1 MTVVI
6 AAAIWA
12 ALVGVAVLRRH
23 SPTDRSTIYLGMA
36 VGFGLL
42 LNVDSV
48 YLAVDGVL
56 GGDNYADLL
65 ANTAIIVGF
74 SSFAR
79 GIAKA
84 ANVSSPVAKI
94 VLGPYVLVVVMV
106 LSAAAFSMI
115 ETSGSSTRFMV
126 DYGDQPAAAAY
137 SIVQHLYFGTVTLA
151 MAVVCIGQRAQVRGF
166 MLAAVNVLLVGS
178 LGQTLTCVDVIV
190 MDIAHLAG
198 NEGLLGIGQYIYDY
212 SNGLSILLIAAG
224 FVMIPSARI
233 LAARRAEA
241 QIARLVEDLS
251 PAWSRAMEAR
261 SSGLSLEATGDQES
275 VLYRQIVEIR
285 DAQASLGSRFHL
297 APTEVARL
305 DVAEALLLDRSPAA
319 LRHEK

>member
-1 MTVVI
+1 MTVLI

-12 ALVGVAVLRRH
+12 ALISVAILRRH

-42 LNVDSV
+42 LNIDAV
-48 YLAVDGVL
+48 YLAVDGTL
-56 GGDNYADLL
+56 GGENYADLL

-94 VLGPYVLVVVMV
+94 ILGPYVLVAVMI

-115 ETSGSSTRFMV
+115 ETSGSSTLFMA
-126 DYGDQPAAAAY
+126 DYGHQPAAAAY

-151 MAVVCIGQRAQVRGF
+151 MAVVCIGQRASARGF
-166 MLAAVNVLLVGS
+166 MLAAINVLLIGS
-178 LGQTLTCVDVIV
+178 LGQTLTCIDVIV
-190 MDIAHLAG
+190 MDLAHLAD
-198 NEGLLGIGQYIYDY
+198 NEGLLGFGQRIYDY
-212 SNGLSILLIAAG
+212 SNGLSIMLIAAG

-233 LAARRAEA
+233 LEARHTDK
-241 QIARLVEDLS
+241 QIARLVRELH
-251 PAWSRAMEAR
+251 PAWSRATEAR
-261 SSGLSLEATGDQES
+261 SPRLPLNPAGGQES
-275 VLYRQIVEIR
+275 VLYRQLVEIR
-285 DAQASLGSRFHL
+285 DAQASLGPRFQL
-297 APTEVARL
+297 SPTEVDRL
-305 DVAEALLLDRSPAA
+305 DVAEALLLDRSPAV

>member
-12 ALVGVAVLRRH
+12 ALVGVAILRRH

-94 VLGPYVLVVVMV
+94 VLGPYVLVAVMI

-126 DYGDQPAAAAY
+126 DYGDQPAAGAY
-137 SIVQHLYFGTVTLA
+137 SIV
-151 MAVVCIGQRAQVRGF
+151 
-166 MLAAVNVLLVGS
+166 
-178 LGQTLTCVDVIV
+178 
-190 MDIAHLAG
+190 
-198 NEGLLGIGQYIYDY
+198 
-212 SNGLSILLIAAG
+212 
-224 FVMIPSARI
+224 
-233 LAARRAEA
+233 
-241 QIARLVEDLS
+241 
-251 PAWSRAMEAR
+251 
-261 SSGLSLEATGDQES
+261 
-275 VLYRQIVEIR
+275 
-285 DAQASLGSRFHL
+285 
-297 APTEVARL
+297 
-305 DVAEALLLDRSPAA
+305 
-319 LRHEK
+319 

>member
-1 MTVVI
+1 MTVLI

-12 ALVGVAVLRRH
+12 ALVGVAILRRH
-23 SPTDRSTIYLGMA
+23 SPADRSTIYLGMA

-56 GGDNYADLL
+56 GGENYADLL

-94 VLGPYVLVVVMV
+94 VLGPYVLVAVMI
-106 LSAAAFSMI
+106 LSAAAFAMI

-151 MAVVCIGQRAQVRGF
+151 MAVVCIGQRAQSRGV
-166 MLAAVNVLLVGS
+166 MLAAINVLLIGS

-198 NEGLLGIGQYIYDY
+198 NEGLLGIGQRIYDY
-212 SNGLSILLIAAG
+212 SNGLSIVLIAAG
-224 FVMIPSARI
+224 FVMIPGARI
-233 LAARRAEA
+233 LLARRADE
-241 QIARLVEDLS
+241 QIAHLVRDLS
-251 PAWSRAMEAR
+251 PAWSRATQAR
-261 SSGLSLEATGDQES
+261 SSRLSLEPAGDQES
-275 VLYRQIVEIR
+275 VLYRQLVEIR
-285 DAQASLGSRFHL
+285 DAQSVLGSQFQL
-297 APTEVARL
+297 SPAEVTQL
-305 DVAEALLLDRSPAA
+305 DIAEALLLDRSPAVP
-319 LRHEK
+319 RHEK